1 VGRRKAAR
9 QALPGT
15 TGPPTPP
22 TPSPRLTAPPPPLQA
37 AHNTLTGVESLRV
50 AAGAGSNTKV
60 APVRVADYKPCTSD
74 EGGFFDDKARAR
86 KHAVKAK

>member
-1 VGRRKAAR
+1 MRRP
-9 QALPGT
+9 PGAT
-15 TGPPTPP
+15 RRRRVAQP
-22 TPSPRLTAPPPPLQA
+22 PRLTPPPRPQA
-37 AHNTLTGVESLRV
+37 AHNALTGVESLRV

-86 KHAVKAK
+86 KHALKAK